1 MVPIAPVR
9 RSLLACF
16 APLFLLGAFPAQ
28 AASTAWF
35 GDDRAAVRLVT
46 ATDAVDNRSP
56 VEAGLEFRF
65 GEGWHGAWR
74 SPGDA
79 GLAPTFDWS
88 GSDGLVLE
96 SIAWPAPRRLTVGDL
111 QTFVYESGVVL
122 PLRFTRRGDG
132 AAHLRLRLVHA
143 VCGEVCVPY
152 RATLELALPA
162 VPDRPSAEAGLID
175 AARARVPGPPEAAGF
190 ALVGQARE
198 GPPDDRRL
206 VLRVTSEGSAFM
218 APDVFVEGPKG
229 AVTAPPEI
237 ALADGGRAARLA
249 LSLPPDAADSALRIT
264 LVDGLHSAEVT
275 LPATAGTGLGAW
287 LAILATAL
295 LGGLVLNA
303 MPCVLPVLSLKAFA
317 LTRAAGAQQ
326 GSVRAELLA
335 TAAGILASVLAIALF
350 LIAVKASGASVGWGI
365 QFQAPW
371 FLAGM
376 ALLTALFAASL
387 FSWVTLGL
395 PRPLAALGS
404 LRGSGLLSEAFLT
417 GAFATLLATP
427 CSAPFVG
434 SAVGFALTRG
444 HFEILTVF
452 AALGLGMALPFVLL
466 ALRPGWTRLLPR
478 PGPWMIRLRSGFG
491 LLLLGTTVW
500 LLTVFAAVAGIPRAM
515 GLAGIL
521 ALLLGWL
528 ALSRRQRV
536 PDRRRSLV
544 TAALVLALVSVTVWP
559 RSSGRTPVAQVED
572 GPWRAFAPEAI
583 PALVAEG
590 KVVVVDVTASW
601 CLTCRINDVTT
612 LDRAENRARLSAPD
626 AVAMRADWTQADPAI
641 LAFLRRFGRFGIP
654 LVAVYGPGLPRGKAL
669 PELLTPATLRA
680 AIERAE
686 RESPDKITTDFSP

>member
-1 MVPIAPVR
+1 MVLLDPVR

-16 APLFLLGAFPAQ
+16 VLFLFGAFPAR
-28 AASTAWF
+28 AASTAWI

-46 ATDAVDNRSP
+46 ATDTASAGSF
-56 VEAGLEFRF
+56 VEAALEFRF
-65 GEGWHGAWR
+65 GDGWHGAWR

-79 GLAPTFDWS
+79 GLAPTFDGS
-88 GSDGLVLE
+88 GSEGGVLD
-96 SIAWPAPRRLTVGDL
+96 SIAWPAPRRLAVGDL
-111 QTFVYESGVVL
+111 QTFVYESGTVL
-122 PLRFTRRGDG
+122 PLRFARRGDG
-132 AAHLRLRLVHA
+132 AAHLHLRLVHA

-152 RATLELALPA
+152 RATLDLALPA
-162 VPDRPSAEAGLID
+162 GPDRPSVEAELID
-175 AARARVPGPPEAAGF
+175 AARARIPGPPEAAGL
-190 ALVGQARE
+190 AVVGQARE

-206 VLRVTSEGSAFM
+206 VLRVTSERRAFM

-229 AVTAPPEI
+229 AVTAPP
-237 ALADGGRAARLA
+237 AVVLSDGGHTARLA
-249 LSLPPDAADSALRIT
+249 LRLPPDIADTDLRVT
-264 LVDGLHSAEVT
+264 LVDGLRSAEFT
-275 LPATAGTGLGAW
+275 IPPMDDIGWGAW

-317 LTRAAGAQQ
+317 LTRAAGADRR
-326 GSVRAELLA
+326 GVRAELLA
-335 TAAGILASVLAIALF
+335 TAAGIVASFLAIALV
-350 LIAVKASGASVGWGI
+350 LIVLKASGASIGWGI

-387 FSWVTLGL
+387 FEWVTIGL
-395 PRPLAALGS
+395 PRPIAALGS
-404 LRGSGLLSEAFLT
+404 LRGSGRLSEAFLT

-444 HFEILTVF
+444 HADILLVVTT
-452 AALGLGMALPFVLL
+452 LGLGMALPFALL
-466 ALRPGWTRLLPR
+466 ALKPGWTRLLPR
-478 PGPWMIRLRSGFG
+478 PGRWMIRLRVGFG
-491 LLLLGTTVW
+491 LLLLGTAIW
-500 LLTVFAAVAGIPRAM
+500 LMTVFAEVAGISRAM

-528 ALSRRQRV
+528 ALGRLTRV
-536 PDRRRSLV
+536 PDRRRGLV
-544 TAALVLALVSVTVWP
+544 TAALVLALVPVTMWP
-559 RSSGRTPVAQVED
+559 SGFGPSPVARTAG

-601 CLTCRINDVTT
+601 CLTCRLNDVTT
-612 LDRAENRARLSAPD
+612 LDRAENRARLSASD
-626 AVAMRADWTQADPAI
+626 TVAMRADWTHADPAI

-654 LVAVYGPGLPRGKAL
+654 LVAVYGPGLPRGEAL
-669 PELLTPATLRA
+669 PELLTPATMRA
-680 AIERAE
+680 AIVRAE
-686 RESPDKITTDFSP
+686 RENANNITTEFSP